1 MQPFRNNKAYRSAS
15 VAARL
20 WHLSN
25 CMALRHSRWAT
36 GGCVIIKIGRLN
48 WRQLGKLLAAVILVQ
63 AIYWLAIDRPL
74 FRADQGVAPP
84 SFAVSNVAVAR
95 LTAPSF
101 AQAARARF
109 EPVELPWTHCC
120 DTAVFAVR
128 MTFTLDRVPADGLGI
143 YSDLQTDNYQL
154 AVNGS
159 PIVVHGRMQPGN
171 GSFHG
176 QIRTIARMPSGLL
189 KQGENTLTYI
199 TLRDG
204 FPYTDVYEPEISDY
218 AALEQY
224 RARKLFLASGFY
236 LLTGGLLGL
245 LGLIATIMAFRSDD
259 WRFAAWLSLLCAGFV
274 ANAGYYLWL
283 DPPVDGWGRM
293 VAFFAIY
300 QLIPTAMLCFVD
312 SWTGR
317 PVPWLQPLMI
327 TAYVGALAVIVWC
340 IYRVPMPD
348 GFDVPAMIWVWYLG
362 TSAVAVVARLAWH
375 FATHA
380 EDRLLESALMTV
392 IAAALLMDAALEWFP
407 ELQLQG
413 DNLGN
418 SAVFLLLAMTAAFIA
433 RNFRLF
439 QSQGALNEML
449 QAKVTQREAEL
460 AEAAVREQALVRA
473 HAHDE
478 ERRRIMRDLH
488 DGLGSQLMT
497 MMLSARLGEADPP
510 NVAEGL
516 QGVIDEMRLM
526 VDSMDSVGESLEA
539 ALATF
544 RARIQPRIEAAGF
557 AFRWS
562 QPVALDAPD
571 LGPRDVLQVFRIM
584 QEAVTNAL
592 KHSGGSE
599 IAVEVTTTGDGAV
612 AIAIADNGHGGA
624 TAGDA
629 GRGLA
634 NMRVRARSV
643 GADYT
648 MQSDPG
654 KGTRVTLALLQPA

>member
-1 MQPFRNNKAYRSAS
+1 MRGVN
-15 VAARL
+15 
-20 WHLSN
+20 
-25 CMALRHSRWAT
+25 WA
-36 GGCVIIKIGRLN
+36 
-48 WRQLGKLLAAVILVQ
+48 QLGKLLAAVLLVQ
-63 AIYWLAIDRPL
+63 TIYWLAIDRPL
-74 FRADQGVAPP
+74 FHADQGEPP
-84 SFAVSNVAVAR
+84 SYVKVRDVAVAR
-95 LTAPSF
+95 LAAPSF
-101 AQAARARF
+101 SEAARARF

-128 MTFTLDRVPADGLGI
+128 MTFTLDRVPAEGLGI
-143 YSDLQTDNYQL
+143 VSYLETDNYML

-159 PIVVHGRMQPGN
+159 PIVARGRMQPGN

-176 QIRTIARMPSGLL
+176 QVRTLARMPSGLL
-189 KQGENTLTYI
+189 RPGINTLTYI

-204 FPYTDVYEPEISDY
+204 FPYTDVSEPRIADY

-224 RARKLFLASGFY
+224 SAQKLFLASGFY

-274 ANAGYYLWL
+274 ANAVYFLWL
-283 DPPVDGWGRM
+283 DPPYDGWGRM
-293 VAFFAIY
+293 VAFFAIS

-317 PVPWLQPLMI
+317 PVRWLQPLTM
-327 TAYVGALAVIVWC
+327 AVYLGAVAVIAWH
-340 IYRVPMPD
+340 IYRVPMPE
-348 GFDVPAMIWVWYLG
+348 GFIVPAIIWIWYLG
-362 TSAVAVVARLAWH
+362 ILAVAVVARLAWH

-392 IAAALLMDAALEWFP
+392 IAAALLMDAASEWFP
-407 ELQLQG
+407 ELQLQR

-418 SAVFLLLAMTAAFIA
+418 SAVFLLLAMTAAFLT

-439 QSQGALNEML
+439 QSQGALNTML
-449 QAKVTQREAEL
+449 QEKVTRRETEL

-473 HAHDE
+473 QAHDE

-497 MMLSARLGEADPP
+497 MMLSARLGESDPP
-510 NVAEGL
+510 KVAEGL
-516 QGVIDEMRLM
+516 QSVIDEMRLM

-557 AFRWS
+557 AFCWS
-562 QPVALDAPD
+562 QAAALNAPD
-571 LGPRDVLQVFRIM
+571 LGPRDVLQIFRIM

-599 IAVEVTTTGDGAV
+599 IAVEISATADGAV
-612 AIAIADNGHGGA
+612 AISIADNGSGGA
-624 TAGDA
+624 EAGDA

-634 NMRVRARSV
+634 NMRARARAV
-643 GADYT
+643 GADYAV
-648 MQSDPG
+648 QSEPG
-654 KGTRVTLALLQPA
+654 TGTRVTLALLQPA

>member
-1 MQPFRNNKAYRSAS
+1 M
-15 VAARL
+15 ARF
-20 WHLSN
+20 N
-25 CMALRHSRWAT
+25 WA
-36 GGCVIIKIGRLN
+36 
-48 WRQLGKLLAAVILVQ
+48 QLGKLLAAVVLVQ

-74 FRADQGVAPP
+74 FQADPGREPGLV
-84 SFAVSNVAVAR
+84 SVSNVAVAR
-95 LTAPSF
+95 LTAPNF
-101 AQAARARF
+101 AEAAKARF
-109 EPVELPWTHCC
+109 EPVELPWTYCC
-120 DTAVFAVR
+120 DTAVFAVK
-128 MTFTLDRVPADGLGI
+128 MTFALDSVPAEGLGI
-143 YSDLQTDNYQL
+143 YPNLQADNFQL
-154 AVNGS
+154 ALNGS
-159 PIVVHGRMQPGN
+159 PLVVRGRMEPGN

-176 QIRTIARMPSGLL
+176 QVRTLVRMPAGLL
-189 KQGENTLTYI
+189 KQGTNTLTFI

-204 FPYTDVYEPEISDY
+204 FPYTDVFEPKIADY

-224 RARKLFLASGFY
+224 IARKLFLASPFY

-245 LGLIATIMAFRSDD
+245 LGVIAAIMMFRSDD

-300 QLIPTAMLCFVD
+300 QLIPAAMLCFVD

-317 PVPWLQPLMI
+317 PVPWLQPI
-327 TAYVGALAVIVWC
+327 TMAVYLSAVAVITWH
-340 IYRVPMPD
+340 IYRVPMPE

-362 TSAVAVVARLAWH
+362 ASAVAVVARLAWH
-375 FATHA
+375 FATQA

-407 ELQLQG
+407 DLPLTG
-413 DNLGN
+413 DNVGN
-418 SAVFLLLAMTAAFIA
+418 SAVFLLLAMTAAFLA

-439 QSQGALNEML
+439 QSQGALNTML

-460 AEAAVREQALVRA
+460 AEAAAREAALVREQ
-473 HAHDE
+473 AHDE

-510 NVAEGL
+510 RVAEGL
-516 QGVIDEMRLM
+516 QSVIDEMRLM

-562 QPVALDAPD
+562 QADTLDAPD
-571 LGPRDVLQVFRIM
+571 FGPRDVLQVFRIM

-592 KHSGGSE
+592 RHSGGSA
-599 IAVEVTTTGDGAV
+599 IAVEVAAV
-612 AIAIADNGHGGA
+612 EAEGVTITITIADNGKGGA
-624 TAGDA
+624 TSGEA

-634 NMRVRARSV
+634 NMKNRARAV
-643 GADYT
+643 GADYALT
-648 MQSDPG
+648 STSG
-654 KGTRVTLALLQPA
+654 EGTRVMLTLRQPVPAAHPM

>member
-1 MQPFRNNKAYRSAS
+1 M
-15 VAARL
+15 
-20 WHLSN
+20 
-25 CMALRHSRWAT
+25 
-36 GGCVIIKIGRLN
+36 
-48 WRQLGKLLAAVILVQ
+48 QLGKLLAVVALVQ
-63 AIYWLAIDRPL
+63 TIYWLAIDRPL
-74 FRADQGVAPP
+74 FHADQGEAPR
-84 SFAVSNVAVAR
+84 FVKVSDVAVAR

-101 AQAARARF
+101 AEAARARF
-109 EPVELPWTHCC
+109 NPIELPWTHCC

-128 MTFTLDRVPADGLGI
+128 MTFTLDRVPTDGLGI
-143 YSDLQTDNYQL
+143 ISYFETDNYQL
-154 AVNGS
+154 ALNGS
-159 PIVVHGRMQPGN
+159 PIVARGRMQPGN

-176 QIRTIARMPSGLL
+176 QVRTLARMPAGLL
-189 KQGENTLTYI
+189 RSGANTLTFI

-204 FPYTDVYEPEISDY
+204 FPYTDLREPRIADY
-218 AALEQY
+218 AALEKYSAQ
-224 RARKLFLASGFY
+224 KLFLASGFY

-245 LGLIATIMAFRSDD
+245 LGLIATIMAFRSDN

-274 ANAGYYLWL
+274 ANAGYFLWL

-293 VAFFAIY
+293 VAFFAIS
-300 QLIPTAMLCFVD
+300 QLIPAAMLCFVD

-317 PVPWLQPLMI
+317 PVPWLQPLTM
-327 TAYVGALAVIVWC
+327 AVYVGAVAVIAWH
-340 IYRVPMPD
+340 IYRVPMPE
-348 GFDVPAMIWVWYLG
+348 GFDVPAVIWIWHLG
-362 TSAVAVVARLAWH
+362 ASAVAVVARLAWH
-375 FATHA
+375 FATRA

-392 IAAALLMDAALEWFP
+392 IAAALLMDAASEWFP
-407 ELQLQG
+407 ELQLQR

-418 SAVFLLLAMTAAFIA
+418 SAVFLLLAMTAAFLT

-439 QSQGALNEML
+439 QSQGALNAML
-449 QAKVTQREAEL
+449 QAKVTQRETEL

-473 HAHDE
+473 QAHDE

-510 NVAEGL
+510 KVAEGL
-516 QGVIDEMRLM
+516 QSVIDEMRLM

-544 RARIQPRIEAAGF
+544 RARIQPRVEAAGF

-562 QPVALDAPD
+562 QPDTLRVADR
-571 LGPRDVLQVFRIM
+571 GPRDVLQVFRIM

-599 IAVEVTTTGDGAV
+599 ITVEVAKIGSGTV
-612 AIAIADNGHGGA
+612 SIAIADNGRGGA
-624 TAGDA
+624 ETGDA

-643 GADYT
+643 GADYSL
-648 MQSDPG
+648 QSDPG
-654 KGTRVTLALLQPA
+654 KGTRVTLELLQPA

>member
-1 MQPFRNNKAYRSAS
+1 MVNRVNWGQ
-15 VAARL
+15 L
-20 WHLSN
+20 
-25 CMALRHSRWAT
+25 
-36 GGCVIIKIGRLN
+36 GRLF
-48 WRQLGKLLAAVILVQ
+48 AVVLLVQ

-74 FRADQGVAPP
+74 FRADRGEAPP
-84 SFAVSNVAVAR
+84 FAPITAVETAR

-101 AQAARARF
+101 AEASVARYQPA
-109 EPVELPWTHCC
+109 ELPWTHCC

-128 MTFTLDRVPADGLGI
+128 MTFTVDSVPTNGLGI
-143 YSDLQTDNYQL
+143 ISYLEADNYLL
-154 AVNGS
+154 ALNGT
-159 PIVVHGRMQPGN
+159 PIVARGRMEPGN

-176 QIRTIARMPSGLL
+176 QIRTLTRMPSGLL
-189 KQGENTLTYI
+189 KPGANTLTYI

-204 FPYTDVYEPEISDY
+204 FPYTDVLEPKIANY

-224 RARKLFLASGFY
+224 SARGLFLASGY
-236 LLTGGLLGL
+236 NLLTGGLLGL
-245 LGLIATIMAFRSDD
+245 LGLIATIMVFRSDD
-259 WRFAAWLSLLCAGFV
+259 WRFAAWLSLLCAAFV
-274 ANAGYYLWL
+274 ANAGYFLWL
-283 DPPVDGWGRM
+283 DPPLDGWGRM
-293 VAFFAIY
+293 VAFFAIS
-300 QLIPTAMLCFVD
+300 QLIPAAMLCFID

-317 PVPWLQPLMI
+317 PIPWLQPLTMTVYI
-327 TAYVGALAVIVWC
+327 GALGVIAWY
-340 IYRVPMPD
+340 IYQVPMPE
-348 GFDVPAMIWVWYLG
+348 GYDVPTMIWIWHLG
-362 TSAVAVVARLAWH
+362 ASAAAVAARLIWH
-375 FATHA
+375 FATSA
-380 EDRLLESALMTV
+380 EDRLLESALLTV
-392 IAAALLMDAALEWFP
+392 MAAALAMDAASAWFP
-407 ELQLQG
+407 EQHVQA
-413 DNLGN
+413 GN
-418 SAVFLLLAMTAAFIA
+418 VRYSSVFLLLAMTAAFLA

-449 QAKVTQREAEL
+449 LAKVTQREAEL

-473 HAHDE
+473 QAHDE

-510 NVAEGL
+510 KVAEGL

-544 RARIQPRIEAAGF
+544 RARIQPRVEAAGF

-562 QPVALDAPD
+562 QPDALAAPD

-599 IAVEVTTTGDGAV
+599 IAIAISQDGKDAVE
-612 AIAIADNGHGGA
+612 IAIADNGKGGA
-624 TAGDA
+624 GDGEA

-634 NMRVRARSV
+634 NMRARARSV
-643 GADYT
+643 GADYALHAE
-648 MQSDPG
+648 PG
-654 KGTRVTLALLQPA
+654 EGTRVTLVLRQTALSAHPI

>member
-1 MQPFRNNKAYRSAS
+1 MA
-15 VAARL
+15 L
-20 WHLSN
+20 WHCSL
-25 CMALRHSRWAT
+25 AI
-36 GGCVIIKIGRLN
+36 GGCIINKIGGFN
-48 WRQLGKLLAAVILVQ
+48 WTQLGKLLTAVLLVQ

-74 FRADQGVAPP
+74 FHADPGKKPGLV
-84 SFAVSNVAVAR
+84 SVSNVAVAR
-95 LTAPSF
+95 LTAPDF
-101 AQAARARF
+101 AEAATARF
-109 EPVELPWTHCC
+109 EPVELPWTYCC
-120 DTAVFAVR
+120 DTAVFAVK
-128 MTFTLDRVPADGLGI
+128 MTFTLDRVPAEGLGI
-143 YSDLQTDNYQL
+143 FPNLQTDNFQL
-154 AVNGS
+154 ALNGS
-159 PIVVHGRMQPGN
+159 PIVVRGRMEPGN

-176 QIRTIARMPSGLL
+176 QVRTMVRMPSGLL
-189 KQGENTLTYI
+189 KQGTNTLTFI

-204 FPYTDVYEPEISDY
+204 FPYTDVFEPKIADY

-224 RARKLFLASGFY
+224 TARKLFLASPFY

-245 LGLIATIMAFRSDD
+245 LGVIATIMMFRSDD

-300 QLIPTAMLCFVD
+300 QLIPAAMLCFVD

-317 PVPWLQPLMI
+317 PVPWLQPI
-327 TAYVGALAVIVWC
+327 TVAVYVGAVAVIAWH
-340 IYRVPMPD
+340 IYRVPMPA
-348 GFDVPAMIWVWYLG
+348 GFDVPAMIWIWYLG
-362 TSAVAVVARLAWH
+362 ASAVAVVARLAWH
-375 FATHA
+375 FATQA

-407 ELQLQG
+407 ELQLTG
-413 DNLGN
+413 DNVGN
-418 SAVFLLLAMTAAFIA
+418 SAVFLLLAMTAAFLT

-439 QSQGALNEML
+439 QSQGALNAML
-449 QAKVTQREAEL
+449 QDKVTRREAEL
-460 AEAAVREQALVRA
+460 AEAGLREQALARA
-473 HAHDE
+473 QAHDE

-510 NVAEGL
+510 KVAEGL
-516 QGVIDEMRLM
+516 QNVIDEMRLM

-562 QPVALDAPD
+562 QPATLNAPD

-599 IAVEVTTTGDGAV
+599 ITVEVSANADGAV
-612 AIAIADNGHGGA
+612 AITIADNGSGGA
-624 TAGDA
+624 EAGNA

-634 NMRVRARSV
+634 NMRVRARAV
-643 GADYT
+643 GADYAVE
-648 MQSDPG
+648 SEPG
-654 KGTRVTLALLQPA
+654 KGTRITLALLQPA